1 MSPNSP
7 SERPAVVVLGG
18 GVAALETVLAL
29 HDLAPGLLDVTMLA
43 PEPEFSL
50 RALDVARPFARGH
63 ADLVDL
69 ADFMAEHGGR
79 FRRTAVRGV
88 DADGR
93 VVRCVTGED
102 EPYDMLVVA
111 VGAIPRP
118 AFGHCFTF
126 GPESRAMGGL
136 LADLEEGY
144 SDSVAFVV
152 PEGCTWPLP
161 AYELALMTAQDV
173 WGMDIRDV
181 RLHLI
186 TPEQAPLEVFGAE
199 ASAAVANLLAEAGI
213 TVHVGAHPDV
223 PRNNHVELG
232 DGREL
237 RVARIVALPRL
248 DGPHV
253 PGLPSDDLGFLPVDR
268 FGSVVGLDGVFAA
281 GDATSHPVK
290 QGGLACQQADAVATC
305 IASRAGAHIT
315 PLPYVPEL
323 RGRLLTGHGDRFFRR
338 APGEEGR
345 SEADDRPLWWPP
357 SKVSG
362 HYLTAFLD
370 GRGLVHLDVHEDRRD
385 DGIDVQL
392 RLH

>member
-1 MSPNSP
+1 MSPKPS
-7 SERPAVVVLGG
+7 SERPTLVVLGG

-43 PEPEFSL
+43 PEQEFSL
-50 RALDVARPFARGH
+50 RALDVARPFTRGH

-69 ADFMAEHGGR
+69 TDFMAEHGGR

-88 DADGR
+88 DTDGR
-93 VVRCVTGED
+93 VVRCATGKD

-118 AFGHCFTF
+118 AFRHCFTF
-126 GPESRAMGGL
+126 GSESRAMGGL

-144 SDSVAFVV
+144 SNSVAFVV

-173 WGMDIRDV
+173 WGMDVRDV

-186 TPEQAPLEVFGAE
+186 TPERAPLEVFGAE
-199 ASAAVANLLAEAGI
+199 ASVAVANLLAEAGI
-213 TVHVGAHPDV
+213 TVHAGARPDV

-253 PGLPSDDLGFLPVDR
+253 PGLPSDDMGYLPVDR
-268 FGSVVGLDGVFAA
+268 FGSVVGIDGVFAA

-323 RGRLLTGHGDRFFRR
+323 RGRLLTGHGDRFLRR
-338 APGEEGR
+338 APGAEGR

-370 GRGLVHLDVHEDRRD
+370 GRGLVHLDVHEDRRA
-385 DGIDVQL
+385 DGVDVQL
-392 RLH
+392 QLH